1 MAKINKKVKKLKRPV
16 SNYIYNKQT
25 LGFRLD
31 SKEEIA
37 MFRDHAEPV
46 VKKIDNF
53 MEYSWALINTI
64 LNFQQN
70 IHLHSDDWARTVYI
84 DTLGVNTTDFNLS
97 DKKKQDLVKSGNKG
111 AEDYFKWFDN
121 ETEAPNK

>member
-1 MAKINKKVKKLKRPV
+1 MIRPV

-31 SKEEIA
+31 TREEIA

-46 VKKIDNF
+46 TQKIDNF
-53 MEYSWALINTI
+53 MDYTWGLINTI
-64 LNFQQN
+64 LNAQQS

-84 DTLGVNTTDFNLS
+84 DTLGVKTTDFNLK
-97 DKKKQDLVKSGNKG
+97 DEKKKLLVKSGATG
-111 AEDYFKWFDN
+111 TEEYFKWFDN
-121 ETEAPNK
+121 TDDAPNK